1 MGTTL
6 TIEDAMRDP
15 APTRPV
21 PFEGLPF
28 DIEDLKIAMEWV
40 AIRPSVRLCVA
51 TDHCTVQE
59 ALEICPSGGKLAR
72 WCIWRSN
79 DGHVHL
85 DDWVKAEFNLPYH
98 TVASALAFID
108 LNL

>member
-1 MGTTL
+1 LPICHDPVLGFRSGAMGTTL

-59 ALEICPSGGKLAR
+59 ALEICPSGGSSRA
-72 WCIWRSN
+72 
-79 DGHVHL
+79 G
-85 DDWVKAEFNLPYH
+85 
-98 TVASALAFID
+98 ASGAAMMDTYTSMIG
-108 LNL
+108 